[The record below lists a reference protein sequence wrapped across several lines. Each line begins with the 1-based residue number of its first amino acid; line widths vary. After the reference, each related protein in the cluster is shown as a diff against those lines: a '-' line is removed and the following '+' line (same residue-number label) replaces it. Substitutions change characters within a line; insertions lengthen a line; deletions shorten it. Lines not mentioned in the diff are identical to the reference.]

1 VTRRW
6 LVAFFLA
13 AAALGFSPFARAGD
27 VSIPTK
33 AGLRYYQVKPQYL
46 AGPLRVAKSYWQ
58 KTGRR
63 PAMSLPQ
70 VTAAARRFGLHPSAL
85 KPRDVAFLHSQHQA
99 GHLSACRVIVE
110 LAARRAALD
119 AASAQGVP
127 IHHQGELAQA
137 AAPLRGY
144 FLQRLGC
151 R

>member
-1 VTRRW
+1 
-6 LVAFFLA
+6 LFLA
-13 AAALGFSPFARAGD
+13 VAALGFSPSARAGE

-33 AGLRYYQVKPQYL
+33 AGLRHYQVKPQYL
-46 AGPLRVAKSYWQ
+46 AGPLGVAQSYWQ

-63 PAMSLPQ
+63 PAMSLQQ
-70 VTAAARRFGLHPSAL
+70 VTAAAKRFGLYPSAL

-99 GHLSACRVIVE
+99 GHLGACRVIAE

-119 AASAQGVP
+119 AAAAQGVP

-144 FLQRLGC
+144 FLRGLGC